1 MKKLLLVGAS
11 PDLLEAKR
19 IILEGAGYE
28 VRVLAAGGRVR
39 AAAEEWEASLIV
51 MDATTRGKGLRGA
64 LEDLSSAE
72 TPSSVPVLVV
82 GDAGELG
89 DFEGPC
95 RTVPR
100 PAEKRKL
107 LESAR
112 MLIRSREDAPRSWSR
127 KRAP

>member
-11 PDLLEAKR
+11 PDVLEAKR
-19 IILEGAGYE
+19 VILEGAGYQ

-39 AAAEEWEASLIV
+39 EVAEEWEASLII
-51 MDATTRGKGLRGA
+51 MDATARGKGLRGA

-72 TPSSVPVLVV
+72 TPSSVPVLVI

-95 RTVPR
+95 RTLPR
-100 PAEKRKL
+100 PARKRKL

-112 MLIRSREDAPRSWSR
+112 MLIRSREDAPRSWSK
-127 KRAP
+127 KRPT

>member
-11 PDLLEAKR
+11 RDVLEAKR
-19 IILEGAGYE
+19 VILEGAGYQ

-39 AAAEEWEASLIV
+39 AVAEEWGASLII
-51 MDATTRGKGLRGA
+51 MDATARGKGLRGA

-95 RTVPR
+95 RTLPR
-100 PAEKRKL
+100 PAKKRKL

-112 MLIRSREDAPRSWSR
+112 VLIRSREDAPRSWSR
-127 KRAP
+127 RRTT

>member
-11 PDLLEAKR
+11 PDVLEAKR
-19 IILEGAGYE
+19 VILEGAGYR

-39 AAAEEWEASLIV
+39 AAAEEWGASLIV
-51 MDATTRGKGLRGA
+51 MDATARGEGLRGA

-72 TPSSVPVLVV
+72 PPSSVPVLVV

-127 KRAP
+127 KGTT

>member
-11 PDLLEAKR
+11 PDVLEAKR
-19 IILEGAGYE
+19 VILEGAGYQ
-28 VRVLAAGGRVR
+28 VRVLAVGGRVR
-39 AAAEEWEASLIV
+39 EVAEEWGASLII
-51 MDATTRGKGLRGA
+51 MDATARGKGLRGA

-82 GDAGELG
+82 GDSGELD

-95 RTVPR
+95 RTLPR

-112 MLIRSREDAPRSWSR
+112 MLIRSREDAPRSWSK
-127 KRAP
+127 KRPT